1 MVDFKDIELKDKAWI
16 DPLLKM
22 SDFKGS
28 EYVFSNNYN
37 WKDIYHIQVAQ
48 VDGYYCVRSG
58 IEERSYLYPSGSG
71 DIAPVIEAL
80 IQDAKER
87 ECPFQMHGIVKEN
100 VALLETLFPGRFAFE
115 EYRDGFDYIYNTV
128 DLATLSGKKYHGKR
142 NHITKFKQNHPDWVY
157 EPITAENI
165 EECRAMNKIW
175 CEKQGNCNDPSLK
188 QELCAVKK
196 ALDHFF
202 DEGLKGG
209 LIRTKEEGIVAYSI
223 GAPLSSDTFI
233 VHIEKAFAEVQGAYP
248 IINQEFVRHNC
259 MDYKYVNRED
269 DVGDEG
275 LRKAK
280 LSYKPA
286 ILLEKYT
293 ATLK

>member
-1 MVDFKDIELKDKAWI
+1 M
-16 DPLLKM
+16 
-22 SDFKGS
+22 
-28 EYVFSNNYN
+28 
-37 WKDIYHIQVAQ
+37 
-48 VDGYYCVRSG
+48 
-58 IEERSYLYPSGSG
+58 
-71 DIAPVIEAL
+71 
-80 IQDAKER
+80 
-87 ECPFQMHGIVKEN
+87 
-100 VALLETLFPGRFAFE
+100 
-115 EYRDGFDYIYNTV
+115 
-128 DLATLSGKKYHGKR
+128 
-142 NHITKFKQNHPDWVY
+142 
-157 EPITAENI
+157 
-165 EECRAMNKIW
+165 
-175 CEKQGNCNDPSLK
+175 
-188 QELCAVKK
+188 
-196 ALDHFF
+196 DHFF

-209 LIRTKEEGIVAYSI
+209 LICTKEEGIVAYSI

>member
-128 DLATLSGKKYHGKR
+128 DLATLSGKTYHGKR
-142 NHITKFKQNHPDWVY
+142 NLMTKFKQNHPDWVY

-293 ATLK
+293 ANLK

>member
-48 VDGYYCVRSG
+48 VGGYYCVRSG

-259 MDYKYVNRED
+259 MNYKYVNRED

-286 ILLEKYT
+286 KNKEKYT

>member
-48 VDGYYCVRSG
+48 VGGYYCVRSG

-142 NHITKFKQNHPDWVY
+142 NH
-157 EPITAENI
+157 ITAENI

>member
-16 DPLLKM
+16 DPLANHYCWRN
-22 SDFKGS
+22 S
-28 EYVFSNNYN
+28 
-37 WKDIYHIQVAQ
+37 YHIQVAQ
-48 VDGYYCVRSG
+48 VGGYYCVRSG

-157 EPITAENI
+157 ESITAENI

-188 QELCAVKK
+188 K
-196 ALDHFF
+196 
-202 DEGLKGG
+202 
-209 LIRTKEEGIVAYSI
+209 
-223 GAPLSSDTFI
+223 
-233 VHIEKAFAEVQGAYP
+233 
-248 IINQEFVRHNC
+248 
-259 MDYKYVNRED
+259 
-269 DVGDEG
+269 
-275 LRKAK
+275 
-280 LSYKPA
+280 
-286 ILLEKYT
+286 
-293 ATLK
+293 